1 MISHLVWKT
10 CSWFL
15 AVGSLPC
22 LHGEL
27 TCTRTHIKH
36 VGFNVCFCFVWRT
49 KQSGSFRQKKNCTLQ
64 GHCTSWITFRSWFVP
79 YILPCLE
86 LIIVNVAIFDDTSLG
101 ADRWD
106 HIAAKPLFNTL
117 TAITLEGLVINQ
129 WNVSK
134 AQKIIDF
141 WIGPRASHAWRQR
154 GKREQATRCSWA
166 NDCLIVF
173 EKSFPWHIGHRLWV
187 G

>member
-27 TCTRTHIKH
+27 ACTRTHIKH

-86 LIIVNVAIFDDTSLG
+86 LIIVNVAIFDDTSLA

-106 HIAAKPLFNTL
+106 HIGSQALIQYSHGNHPWRLGNKPMECFKSSEDNWLLNWSTCV
-117 TAITLEGLVINQ
+117 TCMEAEGETWTSDSVLLGQ
-129 WNVSK
+129 WLPNC
-134 AQKIIDF
+134 F
-141 WIGPRASHAWRQR
+141 R
-154 GKREQATRCSWA
+154 T
-166 NDCLIVF
+166 
-173 EKSFPWHIGHRLWV
+173 SFPWHIGHRLWV